1 MANILDDLGK
11 KLSEAGKS
19 TLAKTREL
27 SSVSKLNSAI
37 RAEERTQESLFT
49 QLGKE
54 YFNLRGEEV
63 GGDFADIV
71 REIRESRERS
81 EELQAQIND
90 IRGIRSCPE
99 CDAEVPLGAI
109 FCNICGVKLP
119 EYEAPE
125 REGQQTTERCP
136 GCGREV
142 DEADK
147 FCPTCGTKI
156 ERKEIETVEN
166 AETISAPEEE
176 KTEDT
181 ASAPEGDVLQGE
193 VVEEKEE

>member
-19 TLAKTREL
+19 TLAKTREM

-37 RAEERTQESLFT
+37 RAEERTQESLFM

-54 YFNLRGEEV
+54 YYTLHEDAV

-71 REIRESRERS
+71 REIRESKERS
-81 EELQAQIND
+81 AELAEQINE
-90 IRGIRSCPE
+90 IRGIRICPE
-99 CDAEVPLGAI
+99 CGAEVPLGAI

-125 REGQQTTERCP
+125 REGKQVTERCP

-142 DEADK
+142 HETDK
-147 FCPTCGTKI
+147 FCLTCGTKI
-156 ERKEIETVEN
+156 EREEIETVED
-166 AETISAPEEE
+166 AETISAPEETAEERPHDPE
-176 KTEDT
+176 KEVF
-181 ASAPEGDVLQGE
+181 SGE
-193 VVEEKEE
+193 VVDEKDA